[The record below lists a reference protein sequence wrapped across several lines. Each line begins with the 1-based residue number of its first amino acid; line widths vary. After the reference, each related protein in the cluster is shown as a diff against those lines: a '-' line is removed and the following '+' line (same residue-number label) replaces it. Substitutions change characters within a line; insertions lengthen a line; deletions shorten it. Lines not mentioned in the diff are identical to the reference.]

1 MAALRNFPSPE
12 ITAAALFH
20 RYGAMPMQRLRRQAR
35 RNICP

>member
-1 MAALRNFPSPE
+1 MAALRRVPFPE

-20 RYGAMPMQRLRRQAR
+20 RNGAMPMQRLRRQAR